1 MSRKHPPCYLFA
13 AGPVLCPKP
22 QFASSGAVRRK
33 FTASGAAKSPHAVH
47 DSILAPR
54 GIGKNPPSCCEP
66 LKFGIRDRMIH
77 ARPALNDFLFPNP
90 TAPRTAASSFALRAM
105 FIVQAVFHYVN
116 AIWDIGT
123 LFFWVG
129 LVPAV

>member
-1 MSRKHPPCYLFA
+1 
-13 AGPVLCPKP
+13 
-22 QFASSGAVRRK
+22 
-33 FTASGAAKSPHAVH
+33 
-47 DSILAPR
+47 
-54 GIGKNPPSCCEP
+54 

-105 FIVQAVFHYVN
+105 FIVQVVFHDVN

-123 LFFWVG
+123 LFFGWVWF
-129 LVPAV
+129 LLCSRFQTTLSHNHVPIK